1 MSVHSHRQ
9 VVQVKF
15 QLTSQPVVFLS
26 WQSPVD
32 VPQ

>member
-1 MSVHSHRQ
+1 MYTLRQ